1 MTPKQRIIA
10 GTCEIKRISTLPS
23 ATKAMFDAELVA
35 GTMLVPTTSFRVQ
48 TECHFRSFGSHSTR
62 SQPTGG
68 SNTGPPAST
77 STSLSG

>member
-35 GTMLVPTTSFRVQ
+35 GTMQWSSSVRRRHAPSRLT
-48 TECHFRSFGSHSTR
+48 HLIAIH
-62 SQPTGG
+62 
-68 SNTGPPAST
+68 AAA
-77 STSLSG
+77 

>member
-35 GTMLVPTTSFRVQ
+35 GTMQTVLFGQTTPCPIEAYPFI
-48 TECHFRSFGSHSTR
+48 
-62 SQPTGG
+62 
-68 SNTGPPAST
+68 AIDAAA
-77 STSLSG
+77 